1 MAMVVFK
8 NREVKEIKAE
18 ELQRMLK
25 DEIAKAKIFSWL
37 FVK

>member
-1 MAMVVFK
+1 MAVVVFK
-8 NREVKEIKAE
+8 NREVKKVHSE

-25 DEIAKAKIFSWL
+25 DEVLKAKIFSWL